1 MDEDWRNAFGIL
13 MCMEICDGAGT
24 GICDGAP
31 STALVFFLFLFSCA
45 KKKKQ
50 QKKKKKQKKKK
61 TYRQRIFDS
70 QSENPKLSSLS
81 RLSSL
86 SSFNKLVVLV
96 RILMPETD
104 DCHARISRGDRMTI
118 ENIS

>member
-24 GICDGAP
+24 GICDGTP
-31 STALVFFLFLFSCA
+31 STALVFFFVFFFVC
-45 KKKKQ
+45 KKNKTKKT
-50 QKKKKKQKKKK
+50 KKKK

-86 SSFNKLVVLV
+86 SSFNKLVVLE
-96 RILMPETD
+96 RILVPETD
-104 DCHARISRGDRMTI
+104 DRHARISRGDRMTI